1 MSKKLPSPEEH
12 HEIVV
17 KGLYDQMKPVFDS
30 SEQPIFLYL
39 DDNHKACN
47 SKFAKM
53 LGFNSPQEWAKTPSV
68 LGESVAEKSQEIV
81 TTAYWDTM
89 KKKIASTIQVT
100 WMNKDGGTFN
110 STVVMVPMFFDGH
123 MFAVHFITSTVN
135 K

>member
-1 MSKKLPSPEEH
+1 MSKKLLSSEEH

-53 LGFNSPQEWAKTPSV
+53 LGFKSPREWAETPGV
-68 LGESVAEKSQEIV
+68 LDVSVAEKSRE
-81 TTAYWDTM
+81 TLMTAYWDAM
-89 KKKIASTIQVT
+89 KKKTASTTQIT
-100 WMNKDGGTFN
+100 WMKKGGGTFD
-110 STVVMVPMFFDGH
+110 STVVLVPMFFDGH
-123 MFAVHFITSTVN
+123 LFSVHFVTNVVS
-135 K
+135 